1 MEVGSMLVLSRKAG
15 EEIVLPDC
23 GVTIGVIRVAGKR
36 VRLGIKAP
44 PEITVRRNE
53 LPQKER
59 NPHASG
65 DHLESLAERVVR
77 RTGGKVD
84 SLHVTTLSGRVVV
97 HGSVGSLDD
106 WQVVREAI
114 LDLLA
119 AEESPGS
126 GDLRIDYRI
135 AVRPRRLS
143 PRNSTE
149 RPPS

>member
-1 MEVGSMLVLSRKAG
+1 MLVLSRKAG

-53 LPQKER
+53 LPQKDAIPTR
-59 NPHASG
+59 PVIIW
-65 DHLESLAERVVR
+65 SLWRSALSDAR
-77 RTGGKVD
+77 GKVD

-126 GDLRIDYRI
+126 GDPRIDYRI
-135 AVRPRRLS
+135 AVRPRQLS
-143 PRNSTE
+143 PRNSHRT
-149 RPPS
+149 PPELNSVAT